1 MTDPIA
7 DMITRFKNAGES
19 QKDFVVFP
27 FSKLKYEICVLLEK
41 EGLIKSV
48 AKKGKKTHTSIEVAL
63 LYGGPEN
70 LPRIQDV
77 KRVSKPS
84 RRVYKKASELR
95 PVKNGY
101 GSLILSTPKGILT
114 DVTARKDKVGGEAL
128 FEIW

>member
-7 DMITRFKNAGES
+7 DMIIRFKNAGES
-19 QKDFVVFP
+19 QKDLVLFP
-27 FSKLKYEICVLLEK
+27 YSKLKYEICVLLAK

-48 AKKGKKTHTSIEVAL
+48 AKKGKKTRSIEVEL
-63 LYGGPEN
+63 LYGGPDN

-84 RRVYKKASELR
+84 RRVYKKATELR

-114 DVTARKDKVGGEAL
+114 DVTARKDKIGGEAL

>member
-1 MTDPIA
+1 
-7 DMITRFKNAGES
+7 
-19 QKDFVVFP
+19 
-27 FSKLKYEICVLLEK
+27 
-41 EGLIKSV
+41 
-48 AKKGKKTHTSIEVAL
+48 
-63 LYGGPEN
+63 
-70 LPRIQDV
+70 V